1 MERICTDCGAELRGR
16 ADKKFCGDQCRS
28 NFNNRS
34 KTSDH
39 SFLKQVNQILR
50 KNRDILVDKNPNGKV
65 KVKRDELLRKGFNFG
80 YHTHTY
86 VTQRGITYI
95 FCYEYG
101 YLPLEDNE
109 VLLVRRE
116 EK

>member
-1 MERICTDCGAELRGR
+1 MERLCTDCGAKLKGR
-16 ADKKFCGDQCRS
+16 ADKKFCDDLCRS
-28 NFNNRS
+28 NFNNHLNIDD
-34 KTSDH
+34 K
-39 SFLKQVNQILR
+39 SFLKQVNQILK
-50 KNRDILVDKNPNGKV
+50 KNRAILIDKNPHGKI
-65 KVKRDELLRKGFNFG
+65 KIKRDELVRKGFNFA

-86 VTQRGITYI
+86 ATQRGITYI